1 MWEPAKEK
9 TRVPKAQKERRA
21 RERGISFLKS
31 YKKVREHRKRK
42 KGSPVGIR
50 ESRKQ
55 DQDNREGGGANV
67 ATGFQ
72 SGSTF

>member
-9 TRVPKAQKERRA
+9 TRVPKAQKEQRA
-21 RERGISFLKS
+21 RERGISLLKS
-31 YKKVREHRKRK
+31 YKKVREQRKRK
-42 KGSPVGIR
+42 EGSPVGIR

-55 DQDNREGGGANV
+55 DQDNREGGANV